1 MVTRRDFVSCSSLAL
16 LGGAFAPPL
25 TGWQQPPAA
34 PPQPPQTPPP
44 VTPVF
49 TAIRRNVGFFTG
61 RGGTIGYLIDP
72 GGVVVVDSQFPDAAK
87 LCLEGLNE
95 RSKNRA
101 INVLLNTHHHDDHTL
116 GNVVFKD
123 AAKTIVAH
131 AKAAEHM
138 KSRPGR
144 GAAASEQ
151 FFPTTTFT
159 DSWRQQFGDEWVRA
173 RYYGNAHT
181 SGDAI
186 ITFERANVAH
196 MGDLMFNRRQP
207 VVDRPAGASFKN
219 WISVLEKATA
229 DHSNDTVYIF
239 GHAGAN
245 LPVTGSRA
253 DVMVMRDFLT
263 GLLAFVQSEIKAGKP
278 KDQVTANKAPIP
290 GFDSHGPASAAVLGA
305 AFDELSG
312 A

>member
-1 MVTRRDFVSCSSLAL
+1 MVTRRDFVSCSTLAL
-16 LGGAFAPPL
+16 IGGAFGGRLIAWQQAP
-25 TGWQQPPAA
+25 QQPPA
-34 PPQPPQTPPP
+34 P

-61 RGGTIGYLIDP
+61 RGGTIGYMIDS
-72 GGVVVVDSQFPDAAK
+72 GGVVVVDSQFPDSAK

-95 RSKNRA
+95 RSKGRSVD
-101 INVLLNTHHHDDHTL
+101 VLLNTHHHDDHTL
-116 GNVVFKD
+116 GNVVFKG
-123 AAKTIVAH
+123 AAKNIVAH

-144 GAAASEQ
+144 GAAPSEQ
-151 FFPTTTFT
+151 HFPTATFT
-159 DSWRQQFGDEWVRA
+159 DSWRRQIGDEWVRA

-181 SGDAI
+181 SGDAV

-219 WISVLEKATA
+219 WISVLEKTAA

-239 GHAGAN
+239 GHARTDQ
-245 LPVTGSRA
+245 PVTGNRA

-263 GLLAFVQSEIKAGKP
+263 ALLTFVQAEIKAGKT
-278 KDQVTANKAPIP
+278 KEQITANKAPIP
-290 GFDSHGPASAAVLGA
+290 GFDSHGAASPQVLTA